1 MEKLGNWFAI
11 AKKWEYLVRFS
22 VSARAD
28 QSTGFSVNGSSTPNG
43 LFHTI
48 NGLFE
53 TAPSVITWYI
63 VPFKSRKSWTFC

>member
-43 LFHTI
+43 LFQTI
-48 NGLFE
+48 NGLKQLMGY
-53 TAPSVITWYI
+53 S
-63 VPFKSRKSWTFC
+63 KRLHQL